1 MKTHKPWRTVGGNLL
16 RVAWLRGVLAG
27 SLAMSLVAAPLPPPA
42 RLTDQGVEFECLGRA
57 AFRWMR
63 VIHVYDA
70 VLHVGAGR
78 SRSLPFTGSP
88 LRLEIRYRRGF
99 TAEEIVRG
107 GDALLRRNVSAETFQ
122 SLRPRLDRL
131 NRAYRDIRP
140 GDRYT
145 LTYLPGRGT
154 TLRLNDTE
162 LVTIEGADF
171 AEAYFRIW
179 LGDDPISPAL
189 RDQLLGR

>member
-1 MKTHKPWRTVGGNLL
+1 
-16 RVAWLRGVLAG
+16 
-27 SLAMSLVAAPLPPPA
+27 
-42 RLTDQGVEFECLGRA
+42 
-57 AFRWMR
+57 
-63 VIHVYDA
+63 
-70 VLHVGAGR
+70 
-78 SRSLPFTGSP
+78 
-88 LRLEIRYRRGF
+88 
-99 TAEEIVRG
+99 
-107 GDALLRRNVSAETFQ
+107 
-122 SLRPRLDRL
+122 DRL

-171 AEAYFRIW
+171 AGAYFRIW